1 MKKMKKKVS
10 IVTLLA
16 LSASLYSQVKVSKDT
31 ISKNKETVV
40 LDEVVLS
47 SNILGSKFQVKNRT
61 GSAYYLSPQ
70 DLKQFGYTDINK
82 VLRAVPGI
90 SLYEEEG
97 FGLRPNISLRGT
109 SPERSSKITI
119 MEDGVLI
126 APAPYSAPAA
136 YYFPTMGRM
145 GSIEV
150 LKGSSQIQYGPYT
163 TGGAINLVSK
173 QIPKSLSGDV
183 QFTYGSFNSRNTEAT
198 IGDSGENFGFVA
210 QYYNYNSDGFK
221 SIDGGGNTGFDK
233 TDYVGK
239 FRLNT
244 NFDAKIFQALT
255 FKIQYSEESSNETY
269 LGLTQEDFDANPYRR
284 YIASAADRLD
294 TEHSQF
300 QVNHLIKPTQNI
312 TIKTTAYSNKF
323 KRNWYKLDDIKITN
337 SGVSIANVLD
347 NPTQFPDEYLAVTG
361 AVNTADDVF
370 GVKANNR
377 EYEAKGI
384 QTVANFIFGD
394 KVLSDLEIGLRY
406 HEDFEDRFQWK
417 DKYAIQNK
425 EMIRTTVAD
434 KGSDANRIA
443 NAKALAAHILYKV
456 TFDKLTLT
464 PGLRYENMT
473 LGRID
478 YGKNDYSRIGVDL
491 KTRENKVDVFIP
503 GIGAN
508 YRFSN
513 QLSLFGGVH
522 KGFAPPGNTEGTN
535 PEKSINIELGGR
547 FDFNG
552 LKGEL
557 VGYYNDY
564 DNLIGS
570 DLAASGGTG
579 SLDQFNAG
587 KALVK
592 GIELILNYN
601 MLQNTTSKLRLPLTL
616 TYTLTDAKFQS
627 NFDSEIDIYGAVN
640 YGDQIP
646 YIAKNQF
653 NFTAALEN
661 SIFNISLSGRYTDS
675 FRTQSGTGAIPEEFK
690 IGNNFVVDVAA
701 RYYYTSRITLFTNI
715 LNVFDTT
722 YEVARLP
729 AGLRPGAPFMV
740 NAGVAFSF

>member
-244 NFDAKIFQALT
+244 NFDAK
-255 FKIQYSEESSNETY
+255 Y
-269 LGLTQEDFDANPYRR
+269 
-284 YIASAADRLD
+284 
-294 TEHSQF
+294 
-300 QVNHLIKPTQNI
+300 
-312 TIKTTAYSNKF
+312 F
-323 KRNWYKLDDIKITN
+323 KR
-337 SGVSIANVLD
+337 
-347 NPTQFPDEYLAVTG
+347 
-361 AVNTADDVF
+361 
-370 GVKANNR
+370 
-377 EYEAKGI
+377 
-384 QTVANFIFGD
+384 
-394 KVLSDLEIGLRY
+394 
-406 HEDFEDRFQWK
+406 
-417 DKYAIQNK
+417 
-425 EMIRTTVAD
+425 
-434 KGSDANRIA
+434 
-443 NAKALAAHILYKV
+443 
-456 TFDKLTLT
+456 
-464 PGLRYENMT
+464 
-473 LGRID
+473 
-478 YGKNDYSRIGVDL
+478 
-491 KTRENKVDVFIP
+491 
-503 GIGAN
+503 
-508 YRFSN
+508 
-513 QLSLFGGVH
+513 
-522 KGFAPPGNTEGTN
+522 
-535 PEKSINIELGGR
+535 
-547 FDFNG
+547 
-552 LKGEL
+552 
-557 VGYYNDY
+557 
-564 DNLIGS
+564 
-570 DLAASGGTG
+570 
-579 SLDQFNAG
+579 
-587 KALVK
+587 
-592 GIELILNYN
+592 
-601 MLQNTTSKLRLPLTL
+601 
-616 TYTLTDAKFQS
+616 
-627 NFDSEIDIYGAVN
+627 
-640 YGDQIP
+640 
-646 YIAKNQF
+646 
-653 NFTAALEN
+653 
-661 SIFNISLSGRYTDS
+661 
-675 FRTQSGTGAIPEEFK
+675 
-690 IGNNFVVDVAA
+690 
-701 RYYYTSRITLFTNI
+701 
-715 LNVFDTT
+715 
-722 YEVARLP
+722 
-729 AGLRPGAPFMV
+729 
-740 NAGVAFSF
+740 